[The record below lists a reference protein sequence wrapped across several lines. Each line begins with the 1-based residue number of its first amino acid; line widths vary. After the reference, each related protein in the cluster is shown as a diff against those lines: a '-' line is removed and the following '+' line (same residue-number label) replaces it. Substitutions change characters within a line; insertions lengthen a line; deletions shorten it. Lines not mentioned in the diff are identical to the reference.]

1 MMILLD
7 KSSGL
12 AVNPAEVSSMR
23 FESWNGDKHL
33 VLTMQTGKELAVQH
47 WPYGDG
53 PNVYRLHEQ
62 LLGAK

>member
-7 KSSGL
+7 KASGL

-23 FESWNGDKHL
+23 YENWNGGKYL
-33 VLTMQTGKELAVQH
+33 VLTMQTGKELSVEH
-47 WPYGDG
+47 WPHGDG

-62 LLGAK
+62 LLEAK

>member
-7 KSSGL
+7 KASGL

-23 FESWNGDKHL
+23 YENWNGGKYL
-33 VLTMQTGKELAVQH
+33 VLTMQTGNELSVEH
-47 WPYGDG
+47 WPHGDG

-62 LLGAK
+62 LLEAK

>member
-33 VLTMQTGKELAVQH
+33 VLTMQTGKDLSVQH

-53 PNVYRLHEQ
+53 PNVYRLPEQ
-62 LLGAK
+62 LLEAK

>member
-7 KSSGL
+7 KASGL

-23 FESWNGDKHL
+23 YENLNGGKHL
-33 VLTMQTGKELAVQH
+33 VLTMQTGKELSVEH
-47 WPYGDG
+47 WPHGDG

-62 LLGAK
+62 LLEAQ

>member
-7 KSSGL
+7 KASGL

-23 FESWNGDKHL
+23 YENWNGGKYL
-33 VLTMQTGKELAVQH
+33 LLTMQTGKELSVEH
-47 WPYGDG
+47 WPHGDG

-62 LLGAK
+62 LLEAK

>member
-33 VLTMQTGKELAVQH
+33 VLTMQTGKDLSVQH

-53 PNVYRLHEQ
+53 PNVDRLHEQ
-62 LLGAK
+62 LLEAK